1 MDPNEFESAESFI
14 NIKDLFYVVL
24 KKIGIIIVAGIV
36 FGGILFAFKFSQKT
50 KKVNVLDVTTKMNE
64 KETDVQFELRKQ
76 NVDRAKDIY
85 NALETVKVQ
94 IDYQR
99 EYVNNSLYMQIDSE
113 NEYESTAQILL
124 TLEQADSAGMDL
136 ALFGA
141 YEQDIRSCKF
151 LNEYVEKKN
160 YKMDYVQELITFSSR
175 AADESVIILDGSTA
189 KTGSLYIK
197 VYGPTEE
204 FTEEITALI
213 IKEVERKYFDLNET
227 IAPHSI
233 RVVGIHNICKVDW
246 NTRDTQAAQIAKLES
261 LQKQVASYT
270 DSLDNVAIK
279 LELESGEDILNYY
292 DAVKKAEAEGVPL
305 VYSTT
310 KVSLKTR
317 LKPAIKLGAIGFC
330 GGAFLICCFIV
341 LVYIFGKK
349 FSSQAQFFGMFPTL
363 KKIGVVKPSGKRTKF
378 AEAID
383 IRSENDSKMSAENNN
398 KMIRANFENLTKGMN
413 KVLITGTGDLKA
425 TEKAVKELG
434 LKGDFKHDIFS
445 NPDIL
450 KSVPEY
456 DGVVIVEQR
465 KRSLF
470 KDVSN
475 EIDLINNGGAE
486 VIGAII
492 I

>member
-1 MDPNEFESAESFI
+1 MDPNEFDTTESYI
-14 NIKDLFYVVL
+14 NIKDLFYVAL
-24 KKIGIIIVAGIV
+24 KKLWIILIAGAV
-36 FGGILFAFKFSQKT
+36 LGCVLFGFKFFQRT
-50 KKVNVLDVTTKMNE
+50 QTVNVLDVSEKMND

-76 NVDRAKDIY
+76 NVDRARDIY

-94 IDYQR
+94 IAYQR

-113 NEYESTAQILL
+113 NEYEATAQILL
-124 TLEQADSAGMDL
+124 TLNKSDSAGMDL

-151 LNEYVEKKN
+151 LNEYVEKKD

-175 AADESVIILDGSTA
+175 AANESVIVLDGNAA

-204 FTEEITALI
+204 FTEEVTDLI
-213 IKEVERKYFDLNET
+213 IKEVERKYADLNRD
-227 IAPHSI
+227 IAPHTI
-233 RVVGIHNICKVDW
+233 KVVGVQNICKVDW

-270 DSLDNVAIK
+270 DSLDSVAVRIG
-279 LELESGEDILNYY
+279 LEDGEAILNYY

-310 KVSLKTR
+310 KVSLKSM
-317 LKPAIKLGAIGFC
+317 LKPAIKIGAIGFC
-330 GGAFLICCFIV
+330 LGAFLILV
-341 LVYIFGKK
+341 LVILKYIFGKK
-349 FSSQAQFFGMFPTL
+349 FTSQAQFFGMFTDIR
-363 KKIGVVKPSGKRTKF
+363 KIGVLNPSGKRSKYDI
-378 AEAID
+378 ALD
-383 IRSENDSKMSAENNN
+383 IRSENDSGMSAENNR
-398 KMIRANFENLTKGMN
+398 KMICANYNNLTKD
-413 KVLITGTGDLKA
+413 KKILITGTGDRKA
-425 TEKAVKELG
+425 TEEAVKAIG
-434 LKGDFKHDIFS
+434 LKGDYKHDIFG

-450 KSVPEY
+450 NSVPDY
-456 DGVVIVEQR
+456 DGVVIIEQR
-465 KRSLF
+465 GRSLF
-470 KDVSN
+470 KNVSN
-475 EIDLINNGGAE
+475 EVQLIRNGGAE